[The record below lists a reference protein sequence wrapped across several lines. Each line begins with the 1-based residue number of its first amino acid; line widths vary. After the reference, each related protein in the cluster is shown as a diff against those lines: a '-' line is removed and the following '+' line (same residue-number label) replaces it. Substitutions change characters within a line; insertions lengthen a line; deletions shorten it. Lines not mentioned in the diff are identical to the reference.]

1 MKQLILLSLLLIFSC
16 TSQEKKQED
25 ASSNR
30 VVEIINK
37 VNIKLKATDFSPK
50 AVQEIAKDGL
60 PMFESFIK
68 TEKNIS
74 KEELSTWIE
83 MYRGLENYAFKSTEN
98 SDKFIE
104 EMIASKSLGETL
116 TPQLKLAYHNLI
128 YFAELPENTND
139 TDGNSIKISDYN
151 DKLVLI
157 DFWATWC
164 GPCIG
169 ELPNVKKAYNKYK
182 SKGFDIVGISLDSD
196 LEKLKNFTV
205 KKEMPWRQ
213 VSDGKQWS
221 SAFARHYGINSIPA
235 TFLLKNGKVVA
246 KNLRG
251 ADLEKAII
259 KYL

>member
-16 TSQEKKQED
+16 TSQEKKEVE
-25 ASSNR
+25 ATGNR
-30 VVEIINK
+30 VAEIINK
-37 VNIKLKATDFSPK
+37 INVKLKATDFSPK
-50 AVQEIAKDGL
+50 AVQEVAKDGL

-83 MYRGLENYAFKSTEN
+83 MYRGLENYAYKSTVN
-98 SDKFIE
+98 TDKFIE
-104 EMIASKSLGETL
+104 HAIETKSLGESI
-116 TPQLKLAYHNLI
+116 TPQLKLAYHNIL
-128 YFAELPENTND
+128 YFAELPENTTD
-139 TDGNSIKISDYN
+139 TDGNAIKISDYN

-169 ELPNVKKAYNKYK
+169 ELPNVKEAYSKYK
-182 SKGFDIVGISLDSD
+182 SKGFDIIGISLDSD
-196 LEKLKNFTV
+196 LEKLATFV
-205 KKEMPWRQ
+205 EKKEMPWRQ

-221 SAFARHYGINSIPA
+221 SKFARHYGINSIPA

-246 KNLRG
+246 KDLRG